1 MTANLCGNS
10 ASTGVTHYTVLGSE
24 DRFPNEMGEKKKK
37 RPQAEK
43 WKPVLYLLR
52 ALNTTP

>member
-37 RPQAEK
+37 KASG
-43 WKPVLYLLR
+43 
-52 ALNTTP
+52 

>member
-37 RPQAEK
+37 K
-43 WKPVLYLLR
+43 GLR
-52 ALNTTP
+52 LRNENQYCIY

>member
-43 WKPVLYLLR
+43 
-52 ALNTTP
+52 